1 MLAQRKGDV
10 LEDVHGVEERAAL
23 KQHPELFPH
32 AVQLFLG
39 MIGDVF
45 ILDDDAAAVRR
56 FQSEHVP
63 QRDRLAAPR
72 SAEDDQD
79 FAAVDLEIGA
89 AQHLLV
95 SVRFVDVAE
104 LDEEI
109 ARMPPSVRRLARLG
123 AAVGSD
129 GRFSHQKMKRKTFVR
144 KKSRINTVIDAVTTV
159 AVVER
164 PTPSAPPVVLRPL

>member
-1 MLAQRKGDV
+1 
-10 LEDVHGVEERAAL
+10 
-23 KQHPELFPH
+23 
-32 AVQLFLG
+32 

-45 ILDDDAAAVRR
+45 VLDDDAAAVGR

-63 QRDRLAAPR
+63 QRDRLAAAR

-79 FAAVDLEIGA
+79 FAAVDLEVGA

-95 SVRFVDVAE
+95 AVRLVDVAE

-109 ARMPPSVRRLARLG
+109 ARMAPPVRRVARLG

-129 GRFSHQKMKRKTFVR
+129 GRCQSSEEEEEELSEKEVQDQNGDRR
-144 KKSRINTVIDAVTTV
+144 GDDGRRRRAADAVR
-159 AVVER
+159 AAGGAAGR
-164 PTPSAPPVVLRPL
+164 CSRR